1 MRLDGN
7 LNLTGGG
14 QVINFDCEDAAI
26 ANAKLA
32 TNPLARA
39 NHTGTQ
45 AASTISDLGDVILAA
60 QLNWDLKD
68 PVRVVVVDNV
78 ADLAAFTVA
87 SRDGQTLV
95 EDDRVGLVGQ
105 TDASQN
111 GLYVVGAVTAGEAEL
126 TRAADADVSAEVTTG
141 LTFTALQGTTYGG
154 TRWTLTTTGTITLG
168 TTNLTF
174 TQDPTAPVYTA
185 DETTLT
191 KDGNEFSIK
200 DGGVGT
206 TQLADDGVTD
216 EKLSSTFTKKF
227 SGLIGDGAET
237 DIVVTHNLGTR
248 DVVVATYDASDYG
261 ELIPNSVERTST
273 NAVTVSFLVAPATD
287 ELRVVV
293 IG

>member
-7 LNLTGGG
+7 LTLTGGG
-14 QVINFDCEDAAI
+14 IVENFDCEAGVI
-26 ANAKLA
+26 ANDRLV
-32 TNPLARA
+32 TDPLDRG
-39 NHTGTQ
+39 NHTGSQ

-60 QLNWDLKD
+60 QLAWDLKD
-68 PVRVVVVDNV
+68 PVRVVIATNI

-105 TDASQN
+105 TDASEN
-111 GLYVVGAVTAGEAEL
+111 GIYVVGVVTTGEAEL
-126 TRAADADVSAEVTTG
+126 TRATDADASAEVTTG
-141 LTFTALQGTTYGG
+141 LTFVVLQGTTYGG
-154 TRWTLTTTGTITLG
+154 SRWTLTTAGAITLD

-174 TQDPTAPVYTA
+174 TQDPTVTVYTA
-185 DETTLT
+185 DEVTLE
-191 KDGNEFSIK
+191 KSGNEFAIK
-200 DGGVGT
+200 DGGVDT
-206 TQLADDGVTD
+206 TQLANAGVTD
-216 EKLSSTFTKKF
+216 AKLASTFTKKF
-227 SGLIGDGAET
+227 AGLIGDGVET

-248 DVVVATYDASDYG
+248 DVTVCVYDASDFI
-261 ELIPNSVERTST
+261 ELLPNSVERTST